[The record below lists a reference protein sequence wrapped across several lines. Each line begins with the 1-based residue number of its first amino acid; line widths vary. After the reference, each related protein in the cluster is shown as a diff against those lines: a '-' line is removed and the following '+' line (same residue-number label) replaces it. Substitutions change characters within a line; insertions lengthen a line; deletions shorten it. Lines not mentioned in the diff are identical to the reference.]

1 MRNLLTNNTAIT
13 NSATTTGVAAALL
26 MALNLNM
33 FVLAYSLFIISS
45 VLWAVFAHRTS
56 NRQLLTMNV
65 IFIIINV
72 IGLVRFS

>member
-1 MRNLLTNNTAIT
+1 MLRLLTNNTAIT

-33 FVLAYSLFIISS
+33 FTLAYSLFIVSS
-45 VLWAVFAHRTS
+45 VLWAIFAYRTS
-56 NRQLLTMNV
+56 NRQLLTMNI
-65 IFIIINV
+65 IFVIINV